1 MYTNLKAVMAIK
13 GVTIDSMA
21 NLLGVHRNT
30 VSSKL
35 DGDSEFTFGQAEKIQ
50 NVMFPEYNSAY
61 LFRREPHPPA

>member
-1 MYTNLKAVMAIK
+1 MYSNLKAVMAIK

-35 DGDSEFTFGQAEKIQ
+35 EGDSEFTFGQAEQIQ
-50 NVMFPEYNSAY
+50 STMFPEYNSSY
-61 LFRREPHPPA
+61 LFRRDPHPSA